1 MLEVIIDTDGQ
12 RNHQYPGAKITIFPI
27 QFGHEAEIHSPD
39 AGQESQRDEDGRHHG
54 ELFHDAVHAPVVA
67 GDVEVYQGSHHVPTS
82 FQGLQGELQV
92 VVHIVEERAVV
103 LVQECVLGMEEL
115 VYLFLQGQ
123 DTFPDEAVVPSVGL
137 YLLDARG
144 DIGVRR
150 EKPFF
155 QVFQLVLHRGED
167 GHEAGHGAVQYDAQ
181 QVVRLPVPYFQY
193 ILVKGR

>member
-39 AGQESQRDEDGRHHG
+39 AGQEGKRDEDGRHHG

-67 GDVEVYQGSHHVPTS
+67 GDVEVYQGADGVAAT
-82 FQGLQGELQV
+82 FQRLQGELQV

-115 VYLFLQGQ
+115 VY
-123 DTFPDEAVVPSVGL
+123 
-137 YLLDARG
+137 
-144 DIGVRR
+144 RR

-167 GHEAGHGAVQYDAQ
+167 GHEAGHGAVQDDAQ
-181 QVVRLPVPYFQY
+181 QVVRLPVPYLQY